1 MRVLKDKSAPM
12 DDVTNNEFND
22 TENNR
27 LPYGFRH
34 RPVSDELR
42 EANWR
47 GIEEGIGRQE
57 AAPVKATRG
66 RLVSWL
72 RVSAVAASLAL
83 LVTGVWWIVNRTG
96 HAQYAV
102 IRTGY
107 GEIKTIILP
116 DSSVVT
122 LNANSSMRMPE
133 QWSDADGRQVW
144 LEGEAYFQVQ
154 KRPSTVEKF
163 VVHTRQ
169 VDVEVLG
176 TRFNV
181 NTRRERAVV
190 SLEEGKVRLSVHGT
204 DKAVL
209 EKKAGMILRPG
220 QVVVIG
226 ADEKASINVD
236 KDVAT
241 RSGWTKHA
249 FHFDSTSL
257 GDIAAIVEDTYGY
270 KMEVEDPAMLRVAIS
285 GDVRVRNV
293 GEMIE
298 VLEAASHLTMRL
310 DNKTIHVTYH

>member
-1 MRVLKDKSAPM
+1 ME
-12 DDVTNNEFND
+12 DVTNNEM
-22 TENNR
+22 ENNR
-27 LPYGFRH
+27 LPFGFRS

-47 GIEEGIGRQE
+47 AVEEGMRRQE
-57 AAPVKATRG
+57 NAPVKAIGG
-66 RLVSWL
+66 RVIHWV
-72 RVSAVAASLAL
+72 RISAVAACLAA
-83 LVTGVWWIVNRTG
+83 VATGVWWIANRTG

-107 GEIKTIILP
+107 GEIKNIILP
-116 DSSVVT
+116 DSTVVT

-154 KRPSTVEKF
+154 KKPSTVEKF

-181 NTRRERAVV
+181 NTRRQRAVV

-204 DKAVL
+204 DTAIL
-209 EKKAGMILRPG
+209 EKKGGMVLRPG

-226 ADEKASINVD
+226 ADKKPSVNQD

-241 RSGWTKHA
+241 RSGWTRHS

-257 GDIAAIVEDTYGY
+257 GEIATIVEDTYGY
-270 KMEVEDPAMLRVAIS
+270 KMEVEDSAMLRFAIS
-285 GDVRVRNV
+285 GDVRVRNI

-298 VLEAASHLTMRL
+298 VLEAASPYIMRL
-310 DNKTIHVTYH
+310 DDKTIHVSHH